1 MAERM
6 PSVSPLSTGRDP
18 VATGTLPARNRRTAL
33 GLVAWILALMLASA
47 LVAWL
52 RN

>member
-1 MAERM
+1 MAD
-6 PSVSPLSTGRDP
+6 PQPVVGSVVPGSGGDAGS
-18 VATGTLPARNRRTAL
+18 LPARNRRTAI
-33 GLVAWILALMLASA
+33 GLVIWILGLMLASA

>member
-1 MAERM
+1 VPERT
-6 PSVSPLSTGRDP
+6 PAVSP
-18 VATGTLPARNRRTAL
+18 VATGREPDAGTLPTRNRRTAL
-33 GLVAWILALMLASA
+33 GLVAWILALMVASA